1 MKHTF
6 LALLLVGF
14 IAAGCSPQF
23 WGGAATGALG
33 AGAGYELRAR
43 QQLNQLEEDY
53 KAGRIT
59 REQYEDRK
67 REIERGSII
76 Y

>member
-1 MKHTF
+1 MKVTL
-6 LALLLVGF
+6 LAFFLVGVM
-14 IAAGCSPQF
+14 AAGCSPQF

-43 QQLNQLEEDY
+43 QQLNQLEDDF

-67 REIERGSII
+67 QEIERGSII